1 MEEWKLIEQIVLNF
15 GDKAPAL
22 LIVFMFIKWVWP
34 DLKDLL
40 LAFLE
45 NREQAQQYDP
55 VASKLDSLSNGVSA
69 LTTSLTSFI
78 SESRVSMGQQQEAW
92 REMSTLVKTT
102 VGLVREISVARLEPN
117 RLAHAGT
124 QPPVSPAGRGEASG
138 EGGERLNGA
147 SAADGEG
154 VKA

>member
-1 MEEWKLIEQIVLNF
+1 MTEAELVKAIILNF
-15 GDKAPAL
+15 GDKAPL
-22 LIVFMFIKWVWP
+22 LLVVFMFIRWVWP

-55 VASKLDSLSNGVSA
+55 VASKLDTLSNGVSA

-78 SESRVSMGQQQEAW
+78 SESRVSMSQQQETW

-102 VGLVREISVARLEPN
+102 VGLVREMSVSRLESS
-117 RLAHAGT
+117 RLADART
-124 QPPVSPAGRGEASG
+124 QPPVSPAGRNASDAG
-138 EGGERLNGA
+138 GGERSSGTDAA
-147 SAADGEG
+147 SEG
-154 VKA
+154 VEA